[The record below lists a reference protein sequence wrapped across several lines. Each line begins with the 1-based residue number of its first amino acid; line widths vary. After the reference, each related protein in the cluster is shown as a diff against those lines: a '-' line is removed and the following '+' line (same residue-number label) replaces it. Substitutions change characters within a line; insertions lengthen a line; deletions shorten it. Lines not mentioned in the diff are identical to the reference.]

1 MKIFQLFLGF
11 FVAMY
16 KLTNGRFGG
25 HIAGLDVL
33 VLSTTGR
40 KTGKQRER
48 PVGYF
53 EHEGAYVVIGSNGGA
68 DKDPAWFLNLRANP
82 KAHVRMGNRQLDVTA
97 TIADPELRNKLWSQ
111 LTKIAPA
118 YKRYE
123 TSTQR
128 TIPMAM
134 LRPTAS

>member
-1 MKIFQLFLGF
+1 MMIFQFFLGF

-16 KLTNGRFGG
+16 KLTNGKFGG
-25 HIAGLDVL
+25 HISGLDVL

-48 PVGYF
+48 PLGYF

-68 DKDPAWFLNLRANP
+68 DKDPAWFFNLRANP
-82 KAHVRMGNRQLDVTA
+82 KAHVRLGKRQLDVTA
-97 TIADPELRNKLWSQ
+97 TIVEPDLRNKLWAK
-111 LTKIAPA
+111 LTEIAPA

-128 TIPMAM
+128 TIPLAL